1 MREKDLRIL
10 SFYLVRESDL
20 SKPAKLQLLNYLRDA
35 SNAQVKLF
43 IATGEI
49 GQISEADESK
59 LDGAISEVAPLAAV
73 IAQDL
78 VFNTALTKATQ
89 VYSYWFGQA
98 AKACAEKVG
107 PEKKLCKKR
116 FVLRSYHEKLRALR
130 AEAPKCAGTDKP
142 EKCRKRF
149 VEKIKHIERQITK
162 VRIKY

>member
-1 MREKDLRIL
+1 MKDLRIF

-20 SKPAKLQLLNYLRDA
+20 SKSAKLQLLNYLRDA

-43 IATGEI
+43 IATGEV
-49 GQISEADESK
+49 GQVSKIDESK
-59 LDGAISEVAPLAAV
+59 LDKAILEVAPLAAF

-78 VFNTALTKATQ
+78 VFNTAINKATQ

-98 AKACAEKVG
+98 AKACAEKTG
-107 PEKKLCKKR
+107 PDKKLCKKR
-116 FVLRSYHEKLRALR
+116 FILRSYHEKLRALR
-130 AEAPKCAGTDKP
+130 GEAPKCSGTDKP

-149 VEKIKHIERQITK
+149 VEKIKQIEKQIAK

>member
-1 MREKDLRIL
+1 MRDLRIL

-43 IATGEI
+43 VATGEI
-49 GQISEADESK
+49 GQISKIDESK
-59 LDGAISEVAPLAAV
+59 LDEFISEVAPLAAY
-73 IAQDL
+73 IAQDI
-78 VFNTALTKATQ
+78 VFNKAINIASQ
-89 VYSYWFGQA
+89 KYSYWFGQA

-107 PEKKLCKKR
+107 PEKRLCKKR
-116 FVLRSYHEKLRALR
+116 FVLRSYHEKLRVLK
-130 AEAPKCAGTDKP
+130 AEAPKCSGTSKP

-149 VEKIKHIERQITK
+149 VEKIKQIEKQIAK